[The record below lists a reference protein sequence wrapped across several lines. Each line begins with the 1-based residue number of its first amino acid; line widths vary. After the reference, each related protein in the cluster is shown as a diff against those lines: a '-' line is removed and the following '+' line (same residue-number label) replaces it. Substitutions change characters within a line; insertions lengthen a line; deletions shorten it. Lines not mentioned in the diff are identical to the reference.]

1 MAPIIVMNYGSVI
14 SRQNLVDPM
23 LSYYRQNEYVDYAE
37 ISPISRQNKAAPADS
52 LTELLLLI

>member
-1 MAPIIVMNYGSVI
+1 MNYGSVI